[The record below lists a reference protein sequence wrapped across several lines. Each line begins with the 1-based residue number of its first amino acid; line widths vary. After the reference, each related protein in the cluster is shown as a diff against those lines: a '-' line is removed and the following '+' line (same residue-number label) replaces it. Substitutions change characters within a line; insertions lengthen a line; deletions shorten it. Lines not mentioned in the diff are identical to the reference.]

1 MFEKGLSFTV
11 FSLLL
16 TLILAACGGGAEPQP
31 APATATTAPTSE
43 PAASQPEPTPEAAL
57 PEPTPPTYPQ
67 WDEPPPMQIDPN
79 AIYVATIETEKG
91 DIRIQLF
98 ADKAPKT
105 VNNFVFLAEQGF
117 YDNTTFHRVI
127 PDFMAQGGD
136 PSGTGAGGPGY
147 TFEDEISPDL
157 VFDGPGYLAMA
168 NAGPNTN
175 GSQFFITYAETPW
188 LNGRHT
194 IFGKVVEGMD
204 VALRLTPRDPQQNP
218 DFEGDRIHTIEIET
232 VAESL
237 LPPTPEPSR
246 PELTDGRPLAEI
258 PVEERANLFTA
269 RPTMQID
276 PARSYTA
283 LVTTSKGTF
292 RVALDTQAAPETVNN
307 FVVLASLGYY
317 DGMPI
322 AFVSDGQFW
331 VSGSPLKSPDSDVGY
346 VLPFESTRPYLAGTL
361 SAFVRQDRNLPSG
374 SQFVIVLSDLNTDMA
389 PTGVFGE
396 IVEGLDVAQSI
407 TAEDII
413 ERIEIESE

>member
-1 MFEKGLSFTV
+1 MLKQLTI
-11 FSLLL
+11 L
-16 TLILAACGGGAEPQP
+16 TLTLLVALAVAACGGASTEP
-31 APATATTAPTSE
+31 APATETAAPTSE
-43 PAASQPEPTPEAAL
+43 PAPTSAAEPTPEAAA
-57 PEPTPPTYPQ
+57 PAPTPAYQQ

-79 AIYVATIETEKG
+79 AIYVATIKTEKG

-175 GSQFFITYAETPW
+175 GSQFFITYVETPW

-204 VALRLTPRDPQQNP
+204 VALSLTPRDPQQNP
-218 DFEGDRIHTIEIET
+218 DFEGDRILTVEIET
-232 VAESL
+232 VSESL
-237 LPPTPEPSR
+237 LPPTPEPTR
-246 PELTDGRPLAEI
+246 PELAEGRPLAEI
-258 PVEERANLFTA
+258 PVEERANLYEA

-276 PARSYTA
+276 PADAYTA
-283 LVTTSKGTF
+283 VITTSQGVI
-292 RVALDTQAAPETVNN
+292 RVALDAQAAPETVNN

-346 VLPFESTRPYLAGTL
+346 VLPFESTRPYLSGTI

-374 SQFVIVLSDLNTDMA
+374 SQFVILLSDLDTGIT

-396 IVEGLDVAQSI
+396 IVEGLDVAQRI
-407 TAEDII
+407 TADDVI
-413 ERIEIESE
+413 ERIEIEQ